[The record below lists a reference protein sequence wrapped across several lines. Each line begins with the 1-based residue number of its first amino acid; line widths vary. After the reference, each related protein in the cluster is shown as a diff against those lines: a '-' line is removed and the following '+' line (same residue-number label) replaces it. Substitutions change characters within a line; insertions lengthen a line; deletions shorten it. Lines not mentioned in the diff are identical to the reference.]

1 MTQTITETIGVD
13 LGDKYSAYCVLD
25 QGTGEEVTSGRIRTR
40 PADFKRFFAS
50 RDSARV
56 VMETG
61 THSPWASR
69 IVTPSCAETYVAN
82 SRTLRFI
89 YGNTR
94 KSDETDAESLARVG
108 RADPKLLSAIRHRG
122 ALAAED
128 LTVIRARDAMVRSR
142 TRLVLTL
149 RGLVKSWGAR
159 LPSLGAESI
168 GLRTREHLP
177 EPLRERL
184 TPLLHSIELLTEE
197 IAQYDREIRQMA
209 RERYPE
215 TSTLSQVWGVGDL
228 TALTFVLT
236 LEDPSHFTSSRTV
249 GAFLGLVP
257 RRDQSGE
264 TEKELRITKAG
275 DALVRTHLVECAQRI
290 LQTNAPDTDLKR
302 SGERIAARGGKVAKR
317 KAVTAVARKLAV
329 LLHSLW
335 KTGEVY
341 EPLRNVRAA

>member
-1 MTQTITETIGVD
+1 
-13 LGDKYSAYCVLD
+13 
-25 QGTGEEVTSGRIRTR
+25 
-40 PADFKRFFAS
+40 
-50 RDSARV
+50 
-56 VMETG
+56 
-61 THSPWASR
+61 
-69 IVTPSCAETYVAN
+69 
-82 SRTLRFI
+82 
-89 YGNTR
+89 
-94 KSDETDAESLARVG
+94 
-108 RADPKLLSAIRHRG
+108 
-122 ALAAED
+122 
-128 LTVIRARDAMVRSR
+128 
-142 TRLVLTL
+142 
-149 RGLVKSWGAR
+149 
-159 LPSLGAESI
+159 
-168 GLRTREHLP
+168 
-177 EPLRERL
+177 L